1 MAENAV
7 PRETV
12 LALRDAIARLER
24 DRPSGSCRPT
34 FETEGER
41 AGFSASAR
49 SLGGQDVA
57 GQCRAK
63 QYRIEQGGQDDVL
76 PLGVPDLDHAMSGG
90 LPLKGLSEI
99 RVAETRDV
107 GAATGFTLGLAALYQ
122 TRRKALGELG
132 PILWISETMAG
143 KEAGEPYGV
152 GLSLLGIDLR
162 AALFSRPRNL
172 QQALWIAEAA
182 LGFSVFSAVILEIRG
197 NPARLGLP
205 ESRRLQLRSVASG
218 VPIFLL
224 RQAGEEESSSAHLR
238 LLVRPAPA
246 APFML
251 PDGTMLST
259 GIGHPAFHV
268 VAEKTRAFSPVDA
281 YLEWSSHAR
290 RFYPLDPVAV
300 PLPAN
305 AADPVP
311 VLSTSVGRQGGTPA
325 VGRVV
330 AFKRAS

>member
-24 DRPSGSCRPT
+24 DRPSGSCLSRW
-34 FETEGER
+34 ETEGER
-41 AGFSASAR
+41 AGFSASGR
-49 SLGGQDVA
+49 SLPMPDVTGQDVTRQA
-57 GQCRAK
+57 
-63 QYRIEQGGQDDVL
+63 DVL
-76 PLGVPDLDHAMSGG
+76 PLGVPTLDHAMSGG

-99 RVAETRDV
+99 RVAETRDA
-107 GAATGFTLGLAALYQ
+107 GAATGFTLGLAALCQ
-122 TRRKALGELG
+122 ARRKARGELG

-143 KEAGEPYGV
+143 QEAGEPYGV

-197 NPARLGLP
+197 NPARLGLA
-205 ESRRLQLRSVASG
+205 ESRRLQLRSLGSG
-218 VPIFLL
+218 VPVFLL
-224 RQAGEEESSSAHLR
+224 RQAGEEEASSAHLR

-251 PDGTMLST
+251 PDGTMLTT

-268 VAEKTRAFSPVDA
+268 IAEKTRAFSPVDA

-290 RFYPLDPVAV
+290 RFHPLDPVAV

-305 AADPVP
+305 AADPVT
-311 VLSTSVGRQGGTPA
+311 VLSASVGRPGGAPA
-325 VGRVV
+325 LGRVM